1 LKNALEL
8 SFLLSKRTHTKSRAV
23 LSFFWGQD
31 KKSENLFI
39 EVSKTRS
46 FLETKTLDRVIKLK
60 DRKQAK
66 IPDGKRI
73 IKKKRRFVFI
83 ASFKLPID
91 NW

>member
-8 SFLLSKRTHTKSRAV
+8 SFLLFKRTHTKSRAV

-39 EVSKTRS
+39 S
-46 FLETKTLDRVIKLK
+46 TLDRVIKLE

-66 IPDGKRI
+66 NPKGKKI
-73 IKKKRRFVFI
+73 IKKKQRFVFI
-83 ASFKLPID
+83 VSFKLPID